1 MDEENPPHRPCSLSH
16 CILLVFLV
24 PQLPEVVDLKYIPI
38 SRIMHLNKP
47 IPILAC
53 LPRCSFN
60 VVKCRNLV
68 QESFDKLYTF
78 IKVIWSEGSL
88 FPENVLH

>member
-38 SRIMHLNKP
+38 SRIMHLNKLISHVAP
-47 IPILAC
+47 LM
-53 LPRCSFN
+53 L
-60 VVKCRNLV
+60 
-68 QESFDKLYTF
+68 
-78 IKVIWSEGSL
+78 
-88 FPENVLH
+88 